1 MVEEHRNCVE
11 TTGSGVGPKSRMSNL
26 FVDGS
31 GLGATMQRGRG
42 RAGGDEAEMLFWGR
56 AC

>member
-31 GLGATMQRGRG
+31 GLGATMQCGMG
-42 RAGGDEAEMLFWGR
+42 RAGGSEAEMLFWER
-56 AC
+56 AR